1 MTATDERLAAYR
13 ALLAKVDAKFADIH
27 DRHRPDMA
35 CGAGC
40 HACCAP
46 DLTVSLVEKS
56 SIAEHI
62 RTTPGLPEHLAALD
76 SDRPHGAV
84 RCRFLDADGCCA
96 IYAVRPVI
104 CRSHGAPTRVP
115 PSPTR
120 TSGHLSVCSLNFC
133 DGALDRLPAGDCIDV
148 ETLNTLLFVIG
159 RRFDG
164 QDDGTRYPLT
174 VQGILGDALD

>member
-1 MTATDERLAAYR
+1 MHERLAAYR

-46 DLTVSLVEKS
+46 ELSVSQVEKA

-62 RTTPGLPEHLAALD
+62 RITPGLAEDLARLD
-76 SDRPHGAV
+76 AERPHGV
-84 RCRFLDADGCCA
+84 TRCRFLAADGRCA

-115 PSPTR
+115 PTAPQTP
-120 TSGHLSVCSLNFC
+120 GHLSVCSLNFR
-133 DGALDRLPAGDCIDV
+133 DGALERLPAGDCIDV

-159 RRFDG
+159 RRFDVEA
-164 QDDGTRYPLT
+164 DGTRYPLT
-174 VQGILGDALD
+174 VRGILGDEAH